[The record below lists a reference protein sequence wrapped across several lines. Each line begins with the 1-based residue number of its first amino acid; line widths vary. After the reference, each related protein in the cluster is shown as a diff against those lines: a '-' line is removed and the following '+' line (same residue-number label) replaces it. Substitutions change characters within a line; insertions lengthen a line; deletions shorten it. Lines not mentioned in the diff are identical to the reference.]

1 MIFFLNLA
9 FKKGISQSLSNSKD
23 FTNSNYSLDQF
34 SLAPDISY
42 TRKSNLRITLGYL
55 YANKKNDPQYG
66 GEFYSSQSVNTN
78 IKYNIL
84 QNTSV
89 QGSFMFTDIRYE
101 TQNTDQLNSTVSYVI
116 LNGLLPGKNY
126 LWNLDFTK
134 KLGNNLEVSIQYEG
148 RKPGEG
154 NIIHTGRASL
164 RAIL

>member
-1 MIFFLNLA
+1 
-9 FKKGISQSLSNSKD
+9 
-23 FTNSNYSLDQF
+23 
-34 SLAPDISY
+34 
-42 TRKSNLRITLGYL
+42 
-55 YANKKNDPQYG
+55 
-66 GEFYSSQSVNTN
+66 
-78 IKYNIL
+78 
-84 QNTSV
+84 
-89 QGSFMFTDIRYE
+89 MFTDIRYE
-101 TQNTDQLNSTVSYVI
+101 TQSTDQLNSTVSYVI